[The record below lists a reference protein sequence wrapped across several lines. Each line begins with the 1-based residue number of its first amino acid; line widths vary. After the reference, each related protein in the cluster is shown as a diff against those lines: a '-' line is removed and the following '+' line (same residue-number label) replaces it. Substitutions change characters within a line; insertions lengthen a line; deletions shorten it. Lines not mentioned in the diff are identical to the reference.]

1 MTEQEVRR
9 FFYNLR
15 RMTRLRQ
22 SMLRIKDRT
31 LHDMSQ
37 LRAVRYD
44 ATKVSGGTESDISRI
59 LIAVE
64 AKEEENTR
72 TIARLSME
80 IADAKAEA
88 FTLIGHCDTPM
99 QKAVIIDRWLND
111 LSWEQMEQ
119 MHHYSSRHLERFEAA
134 GIAAIA
140 RATGGAVT
148 QNGNVPRRRLK
159 QIDDSQEM
167 SLFSEYEE

>member
-1 MTEQEVRR
+1 MTEHEVRR
-9 FFYNLR
+9 FFYSLR

-44 ATKVSGGTESDISRI
+44 AAKVSGGTESDISKI

-64 AKEEENTR
+64 TKEEENTR

-88 FTLIGHCDTPM
+88 LTLIGHCDTAM
-99 QKAVIIDRWLND
+99 QKAVIIDRWMND
-111 LSWEQMEQ
+111 FSWERMEQ
-119 MHHYSSRHLERFEAA
+119 EHHYSRRHLERFEEA
-134 GIAAIA
+134 GMAAIA
-140 RATGGAVT
+140 RATGGTDA
-148 QNGNVPRRRLK
+148 QYGNTPGRRPKR
-159 QIDDSQEM
+159 IDDSQEM
-167 SLFSEYEE
+167 SLFSDV